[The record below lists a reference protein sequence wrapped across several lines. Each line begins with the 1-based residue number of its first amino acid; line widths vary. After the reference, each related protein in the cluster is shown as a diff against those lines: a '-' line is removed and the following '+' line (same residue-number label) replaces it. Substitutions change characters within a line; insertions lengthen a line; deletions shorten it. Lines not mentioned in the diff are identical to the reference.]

1 MGLIARNIQKN
12 KNINPLNILHQDIS
26 RVGALDLKFYNK
38 SFDVDYNAQ
47 LKKHIDKTKPVV
59 FLMGLDEVNFST
71 LENAFVV
78 YLGHHGDI
86 SASIADIILPT
97 PAYTEKSSTYMNI
110 EGRVIQTTKCHN
122 PLGEARDEWKIF
134 RVLSE
139 LFERDLNF
147 NNLSELRSEL
157 TSNFSQFALLNEVIS
172 NNEITFAKKSK
183 IENIKI
189 KYNIENFYMNDSIS
203 RSSETMA
210 KCTKDILN
218 KAA

>member
-1 MGLIARNIQKN
+1 
-12 KNINPLNILHQDIS
+12 
-26 RVGALDLKFYNK
+26 
-38 SFDVDYNAQ
+38 
-47 LKKHIDKTKPVV
+47 
-59 FLMGLDEVNFST
+59 MGLDEINFST
-71 LENAFVV
+71 FENAFVV
-78 YLGHHGDI
+78 YLGHHGDV

-122 PLGEARDEWKIF
+122 PIGEAKEEWKIF
-134 RVLSE
+134 RVLSD
-139 LFERDLNF
+139 LFEKNLNF
-147 NNLSELRSEL
+147 NNLGELRNEL
-157 TSNFSQFALLNEVIS
+157 TSTYGQFALLNEVNSIG
-172 NNEITFAKKSK
+172 EIPFAKNNK

>member
-1 MGLIARNIQKN
+1 
-12 KNINPLNILHQDIS
+12 
-26 RVGALDLKFYNK
+26 
-38 SFDVDYNAQ
+38 
-47 LKKHIDKTKPVV
+47 
-59 FLMGLDEVNFST
+59 MGLDEINFST
-71 LENAFVV
+71 LENSFVV

-122 PLGEARDEWKIF
+122 PLGEAKEEWKIF
-134 RVLSE
+134 RVLSD

-147 NNLSELRSEL
+147 NNLGELRSEL
-157 TSNFSQFALLNEVIS
+157 TSNFDQFARLNEVNYS
-172 NNEITFAKKSK
+172 GEINFGKKSK

-210 KCTKDILN
+210 KCTKDILH

>member
-1 MGLIARNIQKN
+1 MN
-12 KNINPLNILHQDIS
+12 KIS
-26 RVGALDLKFYNK
+26 EYLFNNFIDDLSLLKKIKKEKYLDYFY
-38 SFDVDYNAQ
+38 DEI
-47 LKKHIDKTKPVV
+47 KKHIDKTKPVV

-122 PLGEARDEWKIF
+122 PLGEAKEEWKIF
-134 RVLSE
+134 RVLSD
-139 LFERDLNF
+139 LFEKDLNF
-147 NNLSELRSEL
+147 NNLGELRNEL
-157 TSNFSQFALLNEVIS
+157 TSNYGQFALLNEVNSIG
-172 NNEITFAKKSK
+172 EITFAKKNK

-189 KYNIENFYMNDSIS
+189 NYNIENFYMNDSIS

-210 KCTKDILN
+210 RCTKDILN

>member
-1 MGLIARNIQKN
+1 
-12 KNINPLNILHQDIS
+12 
-26 RVGALDLKFYNK
+26 
-38 SFDVDYNAQ
+38 
-47 LKKHIDKTKPVV
+47 
-59 FLMGLDEVNFST
+59 
-71 LENAFVV
+71 
-78 YLGHHGDI
+78 
-86 SASIADIILPT
+86 
-97 PAYTEKSSTYMNI
+97 MNI

-122 PLGEARDEWKIF
+122 PLGEAKEEWKIF
-134 RVLSE
+134 RVLSD

-147 NNLSELRSEL
+147 NNLGELRSEL
-157 TSNFSQFALLNEVIS
+157 TSNFDQFARLNEVNYS
-172 NNEITFAKKSK
+172 GEINFGKKSK